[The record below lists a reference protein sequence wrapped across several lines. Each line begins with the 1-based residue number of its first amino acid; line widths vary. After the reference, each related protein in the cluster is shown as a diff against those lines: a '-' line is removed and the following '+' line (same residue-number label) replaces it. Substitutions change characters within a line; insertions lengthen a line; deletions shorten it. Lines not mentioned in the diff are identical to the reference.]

1 MLKVNDTKIK
11 YIFVTGKIYKVT
23 HIDFCNLTIEANKTD
38 LNISDVLEDEMFS
51 IEEFEEFKLR
61 LCNGGGSGVV
71 IDIGEW
77 IEVHRK
83 GGYKMKR

>member
-1 MLKVNDTKIK
+1 MPKVNDTKIK
-11 YIFVTGKIYKVT
+11 YIFVAGKIYKVT

-38 LNISDVLEDEMFS
+38 LNISDVPEDEIFL
-51 IEEFEEFKLR
+51 IEEFEEFKIR
-61 LCNGGGSGVV
+61 LCNGGWSGAV

-77 IEVHRK
+77 IEVHKK

>member
-38 LNISDVLEDEMFS
+38 LNIPDVPEDEMFS

-77 IEVHRK
+77 IEVHSKDR
-83 GGYKMKR
+83 YKMKR